1 MARGRPFRL
10 LGAWAGPARRQ
21 RGQGLPPHVDRRMR
35 CKLLAVGTKSLN
47 TSVRASIS
55 SWRGQRAPV
64 PCGGALEARRTS
76 GVPPLSPR
84 AAGGWT
90 WPSPPAG
97 APSSLTALMS
107 CRNPRRSRLENGA
120 GSRPPEPRGR
130 LSLLGHGQRG
140 SPTCPAPRAG
150 HSEALSVRAHGLEG
164 AWRPGGLALTEGR
177 AGLRAHPCPQPDT
190 ARGKHGPR
198 GDLDLAS

>member
-1 MARGRPFRL
+1 MGTCSCRRFNPKGPDTPCPLSAGRGVGHAMARGRPFRL

-130 LSLLGHGQRG
+130 LSLLGHGQRDR
-140 SPTCPAPRAG
+140 PPAPR
-150 HSEALSVRAHGLEG
+150 HVRGT
-164 AWRPGGLALTEGR
+164 RR
-177 AGLRAHPCPQPDT
+177 RCQ
-190 ARGKHGPR
+190 
-198 GDLDLAS
+198 

>member
-1 MARGRPFRL
+1 MGHTMARGRPFRL

-21 RGQGLPPHVDRRMR
+21 RGQGLSPHVDRRMR
-35 CKLLAVGTKSLN
+35 CKPFTVGTKLLGP
-47 TSVRASIS
+47 SVRASIS

-64 PCGGALEARRTS
+64 RCGGALEAGGTS
-76 GVPPLSPR
+76 RVPPLSPR
-84 AAGGWT
+84 AGWRLA
-90 WPSPPAG
+90 WPSPQAG
-97 APSSLTALMS
+97 APSSPTASMS

-140 SPTCPAPRAG
+140 SPTCPAPHAG

-164 AWRPGGLALTEGR
+164 V
-177 AGLRAHPCPQPDT
+177 
-190 ARGKHGPR
+190 
-198 GDLDLAS
+198 